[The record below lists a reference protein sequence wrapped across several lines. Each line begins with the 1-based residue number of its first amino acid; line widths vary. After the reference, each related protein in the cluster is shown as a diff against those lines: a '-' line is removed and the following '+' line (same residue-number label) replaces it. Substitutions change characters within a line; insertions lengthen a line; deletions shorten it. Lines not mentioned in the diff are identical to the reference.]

1 LEEATLRLATTS
13 PPIRILQMNSAEQLR
28 TNIEF
33 LRRGL
38 AQGVSNMAL
47 DQLVANVNHALIKS
61 FENGDLVTV
70 AETGLRMTTRL
81 QVLNAI
87 NLGHNI
93 EVSTAAS

>member
-1 LEEATLRLATTS
+1 
-13 PPIRILQMNSAEQLR
+13 
-28 TNIEF
+28 
-33 LRRGL
+33 
-38 AQGVSNMAL
+38 MAL